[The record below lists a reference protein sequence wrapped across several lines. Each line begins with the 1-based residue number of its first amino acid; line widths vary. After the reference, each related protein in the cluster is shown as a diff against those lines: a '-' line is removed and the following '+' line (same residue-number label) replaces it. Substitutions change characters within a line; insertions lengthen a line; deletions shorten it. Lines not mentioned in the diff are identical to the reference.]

1 MEVQVKVVG
10 VQRIQLA
17 LIQLAKAV
25 TPPLAL
31 APLQGLQA
39 TFLPAVISAHACLQT
54 SKDASVLTRWNCGR
68 CCEARGDTPHSREWY
83 LTPRRSLKS
92 TATTGTRRKG
102 HML

>member
-54 SKDASVLTRWNCGR
+54 TLELR
-68 CCEARGDTPHSREWY
+68 PM
-83 LTPRRSLKS
+83 LRSQ
-92 TATTGTRRKG
+92 G
-102 HML
+102 